1 MLLSQANT
9 FNSLQLHSLLPVLW
23 TTVDRSKIQHTSN
36 TYIIPE
42 SCKALCL
49 PMAQQHVEFIQVHS
63 VRKDALLKQ
72 AEKNG
77 WLDDAQVFAH

>member
-1 MLLSQANT
+1 MILES
-9 FNSLQLHSLLPVLW
+9 FKVL
-23 TTVDRSKIQHTSN
+23 
-36 TYIIPE
+36 Y
-42 SCKALCL
+42 L